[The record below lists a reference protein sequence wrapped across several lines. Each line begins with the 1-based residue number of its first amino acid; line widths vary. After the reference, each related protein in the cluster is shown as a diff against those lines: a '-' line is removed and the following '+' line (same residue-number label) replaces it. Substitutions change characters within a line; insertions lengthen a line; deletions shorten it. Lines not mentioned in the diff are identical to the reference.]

1 MTIASFTPAVPA
13 DVAGGLGGAT
23 ADLWLFPLDLDDS
36 RRDALKALLS
46 EEERQRAA
54 AFAFPRL
61 HDRYVASHGQ
71 MRHILSAYTGRRA
84 QDLSIRATA
93 EGKPFLHPE
102 AAPAFNLSHSDGL
115 GLLAL
120 TRDTPVGVDIERVR
134 TSADLISIAEGS
146 FAPAEVAALAA
157 LPAAQRTEA
166 FFACWTRKEAIV
178 KADGRGLGVDLAAFS
193 VSLDPAD
200 PPRVTFDPEVFKES
214 FRPDI
219 RDLPVPT
226 GYRAALAT
234 MPAIRRA
241 RLFTLPES
249 RADW

>member
-1 MTIASFTPAVPA
+1 MP
-13 DVAGGLGGAT
+13 
-23 ADLWLFPLDLDDS
+23 
-36 RRDALKALLS
+36 
-46 EEERQRAA
+46 
-54 AFAFPRL
+54 
-61 HDRYVASHGQ
+61 
-71 MRHILSAYTGRRA
+71 
-84 QDLSIRATA
+84 

-134 TSADLISIAEGS
+134 TSADLMSIAEGS
-146 FAPAEVAALAA
+146 FAPAEAAALAA
-157 LPAAQRTEA
+157 LPVSQRTET

-178 KADGRGLGVDLAAFS
+178 KADGRGLAVDLGAFS
-193 VSLDPAD
+193 VSLDPVDA
-200 PPRVTFDPEVFKES
+200 PRATFGPDVFEAG

-219 RDLPVPT
+219 RDLPVPA

-234 MPAIRRA
+234 MPAIRRM

-249 RADW
+249 SADW